1 MEGTALDG
9 WTVYHK
15 AVTESTNLDARAGKP
30 GDVFTADEQT
40 AGRGRLDHTWLS
52 QPGKNLM
59 MSVVLDVSGI
69 AAPEVATL
77 PLVVGLAA
85 ATATSLLLM
94 RQTWIKWPN
103 DVLIYNRKL
112 AGILCERHGDN
123 VTWIKWP
130 NDVLIYNRKLAG
142 ILCERHG
149 DNVIAGVG
157 INVNQKVFAPEIA
170 LRATSLLQID
180 DKERP
185 IEMVQRA
192 FLKTLAPFYE
202 NWRQDGFASI
212 YPLIAPCDALK
223 GKQISVAQSES
234 DAEPVTGICGG
245 IQNDGTLL
253 VGDTPVFAGEAH
265 VLNV

>member
-1 MEGTALDG
+1 MEETALDG

-123 VTWIKWP
+123 V
-130 NDVLIYNRKLAG
+130 
-142 ILCERHG
+142 
-149 DNVIAGVG
+149 IAGVG

-170 LRATSLLQID
+170 LCATSLLQID

-212 YPLIAPCDALK
+212 YPLIVPCDALK

-234 DAEPVTGICGG
+234 DATPVTGLCGG

-265 VLNV
+265 VVCG

>member
-1 MEGTALDG
+1 MDQMELDG

-103 DVLIYNRKL
+103 D
-112 AGILCERHGDN
+112 
-123 VTWIKWP
+123 
-130 NDVLIYNRKLAG
+130 
-142 ILCERHG
+142 HG

-180 DKERP
+180 GKERP

-202 NWRQDGFASI
+202 NWRQEGFASI

-223 GKQISVAQSES
+223 GKQINVAQSES
-234 DAEPVTGICGG
+234 DATPVTGICGG

-265 VLNV
+265 VLSV

>member
-1 MEGTALDG
+1 MDQTALDG

-123 VTWIKWP
+123 V
-130 NDVLIYNRKLAG
+130 
-142 ILCERHG
+142 
-149 DNVIAGVG
+149 IAGVG

-180 DKERP
+180 GKERP
-185 IEMVQRA
+185 IEWSSAR
-192 FLKTLAPFYE
+192 
-202 NWRQDGFASI
+202 S
-212 YPLIAPCDALK
+212 
-223 GKQISVAQSES
+223 
-234 DAEPVTGICGG
+234 
-245 IQNDGTLL
+245 
-253 VGDTPVFAGEAH
+253 
-265 VLNV
+265 

>member
-1 MEGTALDG
+1 MDQMELDG

-15 AVTESTNLDARAGKP
+15 AVTESTNLDARSGKP

-40 AGRGRLDHTWLS
+40 AGRGRLDHVWLS
-52 QPGKNLM
+52 PPGKNLM

-103 DVLIYNRKL
+103 DVM
-112 AGILCERHGDN
+112 
-123 VTWIKWP
+123 
-130 NDVLIYNRKLAG
+130 IYNRKLAG

-157 INVNQKVFAPEIA
+157 INVNQKVFAPELA
-170 LRATSLLQID
+170 LRATSLRQID
-180 DKERP
+180 GQERP
-185 IEMVQRA
+185 LEMVQRA
-192 FLKTLAPFYE
+192 FLKTLAPFYD
-202 NWRQDGFASI
+202 NWRQNGFAAI
-212 YPLIAPCDALK
+212 HPLIVPCDALK
-223 GKQISVAQSES
+223 GKQVSVLQTDD
-234 DAEPVTGICGG
+234 DATPITGLCCG
-245 IQNDGTLL
+245 IQSDGTLL

-265 VLNV
+265 VVSDE